1 MITPL
6 VVIAIC
12 FLKNYTIYALHLGTV
27 VGLLMQSRFTLF
39 CQIQYKKEVDFKS
52 ISFFTKSNPSLPNT
66 LHFLQYSKQRLLISY
81 RRQPTY

>member
-1 MITPL
+1 MMKYFNMITPL

-39 CQIQYKKEVDFKS
+39 CQIQ
-52 ISFFTKSNPSLPNT
+52 
-66 LHFLQYSKQRLLISY
+66 
-81 RRQPTY
+81 

>member
-1 MITPL
+1 MMKYFNMITPL

-39 CQIQYKKEVDFKS
+39 CQIQYKKEIDLKS
-52 ISFFTKSNPSLPNT
+52 ISFLLNQPHLYQILCIFYSIPSSA
-66 LHFLQYSKQRLLISY
+66 F
-81 RRQPTY
+81 

>member
-1 MITPL
+1 MMKGFNIIAPL

-27 VGLLMQSRFTLF
+27 VGLLVQSRFTSF

-52 ISFFTKSNPSLPNT
+52 ISFLLNQTHLYQILCIFYSIPSST
-66 LHFLQYSKQRLLISY
+66 F
-81 RRQPTY
+81 